1 LCWTLALMRI
11 ISSSA
16 APRPVAAYSQAIEAN
31 GFIFTAGQL
40 GTDPKTGT
48 LPAGIEAQAE
58 QVFANLGAILEAAGT
73 RPDRILKV
81 GIFLADLTHF
91 GVVNAA
97 YERFVG
103 SHRPARTTIGAGALP
118 NGALIE
124 VDLIALARDT
134 RE

>member
-1 LCWTLALMRI
+1 MRI

-31 GFIFTAGQL
+31 GFLFTAGQL
-40 GTDPKTGT
+40 GTNPSTGT

-58 QVFANLGAILEAAGT
+58 QVFANLGAILEAAGSAPE
-73 RPDRILKV
+73 RVVKV
-81 GIFLADLTHF
+81 NIYLTDLTHF
-91 GVVNAA
+91 ATVNAA

-124 VDLIALARDT
+124 VDLIALGK
-134 RE
+134 